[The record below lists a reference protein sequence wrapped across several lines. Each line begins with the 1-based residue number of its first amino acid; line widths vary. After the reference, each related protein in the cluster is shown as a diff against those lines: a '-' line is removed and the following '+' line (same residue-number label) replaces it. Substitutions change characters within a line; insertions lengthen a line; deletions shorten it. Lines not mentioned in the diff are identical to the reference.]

1 MSEGITLD
9 QVNVELTSDSSKAS
23 KGIDSLVRSLENLKT
38 SSSGAIGGLTNLDNT
53 IKSLMKNFS
62 GLSSSTSSFRALNN
76 GLKDLKNSVSSMQ
89 NVKFTGK
96 TSDLDLQ
103 RQKIEQNKQAL
114 EQMQTVASKGTNINA
129 GTNIS
134 DLSSKLDSLISKQNI
149 LNKNSNLLLHGYR
162 GASQE
167 ATGLAGAIGRISGAF
182 KALDKGGRNFVKSI
196 RPAVSIVKSAASH
209 ARGLA
214 KSLSDTTGVGKTVKH
229 LSKYLLALFSIRG
242 TYAAINAMANH
253 WLQSSSLAAQQLSA
267 NIDYLKY
274 ALGSAVAPIIE
285 YIANLVYSVLKVI
298 QTVIYILTGINIFAK
313 AFAKNMKSAA
323 GSASKIK
330 KELNLAPFDEL
341 NTIGNLSGGGGG
353 GGAGG
358 VAPTFDLTEVDLKY
372 NKWVE
377 KLVDFFKPL
386 KESWDKYGPD
396 LMKKV
401 KDTAKSV
408 SDAVADT
415 WKSFEKIITNGTVYK
430 ILGNISDIIKNIAD
444 AWKEAWTN
452 NNNGDKIV
460 QNLADAFNNL
470 LDAIKK
476 VTGSQKFK
484 DWLKNTIDKLRQI
497 SEKIASINWQPL
509 IDYLAK
515 IGGKIGN
522 AALWVFE
529 KLVDLFK
536 WVVEHPDIITIIG
549 GVVLALLGLKTLA
562 GIGNSIA
569 NITNGLKVFT
579 NIGGSSK
586 IAESITGA
594 GDIGKAAND
603 SSKNFKLP
611 SFKTILKGLAE
622 IAIIVAGTEAI
633 IIATGAILS
642 IPGFEDF
649 LEKGIEGLKKTFKGI
664 GSVALEL
671 IGVSAAIVKL
681 GNIGVKT
688 AAKGLA
694 DLAIIIAGTEAVI
707 LVTGMVMS
715 IPHFSDFLDK
725 GVEALKKVFK
735 GIGSV
740 ALELI
745 GVSAAIIGLGLIG
758 VKTVALG
765 LANLA
770 IIILGTEAVIIAAGA
785 IMSIPHFND
794 FLNKGADL
802 LVKLAETI
810 GRIAGAF
817 VGGLSEQI
825 SSYLPEIGKNL
836 SEFYNNGKDFFEGIS
851 TFNENLAKS
860 VTYLAE
866 ALLVITAAEIMDG
879 LTRWI
884 TGGSSMTKFGKDL
897 AEFGPYFKQYA
908 DAIKG
913 IDANTV
919 IASAIAAKALAE
931 MANLSPH
938 YDGLAQVFS
947 GKSDLTRFGK
957 ELSEF
962 GPYLKTYSDSVKG
975 VNATVVTA
983 SASAAKSL
991 AEFANLAP
999 KYGGLVQLFTGTTS
1013 LTIFGKDLAEFGGY
1027 FKNYYNQIKGIDSS
1041 IVSKSS
1047 DAQKSVA
1054 EFANLAPKYGGLV
1067 QLFTGTKSL
1076 TIFGKD
1082 LAAFAPYFK
1091 EYYNQIK
1098 AVDSGVVQKSSDA
1111 QKSVAEFANLVP
1123 KSGGLAQIFTGSSKI
1138 SDFGKELAEFG
1149 KKFKEYYDKV
1159 KSITMSTINNV
1170 TSAVEKLV
1178 TLAIEIKQNGVE
1190 KTLKDFGE
1198 SVGKGAKG
1206 INDYFD
1212 KTFSSSSGYDLGQAF
1227 GKKIGSGIKAG
1238 IKANLGTTLS
1248 VKEGGLF
1255 GSTVK
1260 TYYLN
1265 AYAEGGFPTTGDLF
1279 IANEG
1284 GPELIGRM
1292 GNQTAVANNDQIK
1305 EGIRE
1310 AAYMAMTQ
1318 ALSENNEGHKTEVYI
1333 GNEKVYEGFS
1343 RYQNYQNNKYGV
1355 STVRI

>member
-23 KGIDSLVRSLENLKT
+23 KGIDSLVSSLENLKS

-76 GLKDLKNSVSSMQ
+76 GLKDLKNSASSMQ

-96 TSDLDLQ
+96 TGDLDLQ

-114 EQMQTVASKGTNINA
+114 EQMQNMANRGTNIGS
-129 GTNIS
+129 GTNVS
-134 DLSSKLDSLISKQNI
+134 DLSSKLDSLIDKQNI

-162 GASQE
+162 GARQE
-167 ATGLAGAIGRISGAF
+167 ASGLAGAVSRVSGAF
-182 KALDKGGRNFVKSI
+182 KSLEKGGRNFVKSI
-196 RPAVSIVKSAASH
+196 RPAVNIVKSAASH
-209 ARGLA
+209 ARGLT
-214 KSLSDTTGVGKTVKH
+214 KSLSDSTGIGKTVKH

-323 GSASKIK
+323 GSASKVK
-330 KELNLAPFDEL
+330 KELQLAPFDEL
-341 NTIGNLSGGGGG
+341 NTIGNMSGGGGG

-386 KESWDKYGPD
+386 VESWQKYGPD
-396 LMKKV
+396 LMKKIE
-401 KDTAKSV
+401 DTAKSV
-408 SDAVADT
+408 SGAIADT

-430 ILGNISDIIKNIAD
+430 ILGNILDIIKNVAD
-444 AWKEAWTN
+444 AWEKAWTN
-452 NNNGDKIV
+452 NNNGDKII

-476 VTGSQKFK
+476 VTESKAFQ
-484 DWLKNTIDKLRQI
+484 DWLSNAMDKIRQI
-497 SEKIASINWQPL
+497 SEKLASINWQPF

-549 GVVLALLGLKTLA
+549 GVVLAILALKTIASIGSTISKISEGLKGFKALGGT
-562 GIGNSIA
+562 SKVA
-569 NITNGLKVFT
+569 N
-579 NIGGSSK
+579 
-586 IAESITGA
+586 SITGA
-594 GDIGKAAND
+594 GEIGKAAKN
-603 SSKNFKLP
+603 SSKGLKIP
-611 SFKTILKGLAE
+611 DIKTILKGLADV
-622 IAIIVAGTEAI
+622 AIIVLGTEAI
-633 IIATGAILS
+633 IIAAGAIVK
-642 IPGFEDF
+642 IPYFGDF
-649 LEKGIEGLKKTFKGI
+649 LATGIDSLKKIFKGI
-664 GSVALEL
+664 ASVGLEL
-671 IGVSAAIVKL
+671 
-681 GNIGVKT
+681 
-688 AAKGLA
+688 LA
-694 DLAIIIAGTEAVI
+694 
-707 LVTGMVMS
+707 VTGVM
-715 IPHFSDFLDK
+715 
-725 GVEALKKVFK
+725 
-735 GIGSV
+735 
-740 ALELI
+740 
-745 GVSAAIIGLGLIG
+745 IGLGLLG

-770 IIILGTEAVIIAAGA
+770 IIILGTETVIIAAGA
-785 IMSIPHFND
+785 IMKIPNFGE

-810 GRIAGAF
+810 GKIGGAF
-817 VGGLSEQI
+817 IGGFGEKI

-836 SEFYNNGKDFFEGIS
+836 SEFYNNGKDFFEGIA
-851 TFNENLAKS
+851 TFNESLAKS

-884 TGGSSMTKFGKDL
+884 TGGSSMSKFGKDL
-897 AEFGPYFKQYA
+897 AEFGPYFKIYA
-908 DAIKG
+908 DSVKG
-913 IDANTV
+913 VDPNIV
-919 IASAIAAKALAE
+919 IASSIAAKSLAE
-931 MANLSPH
+931 MSNLAPK
-938 YDGLAQVFS
+938 YDGLVQILA
-947 GKSDLTRFGK
+947 GKTNLEIFGK
-957 ELSEF
+957 ELSKF

-991 AEFANLAP
+991 AEFANLTP
-999 KYGGLVQLFTGTTS
+999 KYAGLVQLFTGTTS

-1041 IVSKSS
+1041 VVSKSS

-1054 EFANLAPKYGGLV
+1054 EFANLAPKYAGIAQV
-1067 QLFTGTKSL
+1067 FTGTTSL

-1206 INDYFD
+1206 ISDYFD
-1212 KTFSSSSGYDLGQAF
+1212 KTFSSSSGYNLGYSF
-1227 GKKIGSGIKAG
+1227 GSNIGKGIKAG
-1238 IKANLGTTLS
+1238 IKGNMGTTISL
-1248 VKEGGLF
+1248 KEGGLF

-1260 TYYLN
+1260 TFTVS

-1279 IANEG
+1279 LANEAE
-1284 GPELIGRM
+1284 PELIGRM
-1292 GNQTAVANNDQIK
+1292 GNKTAVANNDQIK

-1310 AAYMAMTQ
+1310 AAYAAMTQ

-1333 GNEKVYEGFS
+1333 GNEKVYEGYS

>member
-23 KGIDSLVRSLENLKT
+23 KGIDSLVRSLENLRT
-38 SSSGAIGGLTNLDNT
+38 SASGAIGGLSNLDNT

-114 EQMQTVASKGTNINA
+114 EQMQTVASKGTNLNA

-134 DLSSKLDSLISKQNI
+134 ELSSKLDNLIDKQNI

-162 GASQE
+162 GARQE

-182 KALDKGGRNFVKSI
+182 RVLDKGGRNFVKSI
-196 RPAVSIVKSAASH
+196 RPAVNIVKSAASH

-214 KSLSDTTGVGKTVKH
+214 KSLSDTTGIKRQLKH
-229 LSKYLLALFSIRG
+229 LSKYVLALFSIRG
-242 TYAAINAMANH
+242 TYAAIKAFAQS
-253 WLQSSSLAAQQLSA
+253 WLDSTSLAAQQLSA
-267 NIDYLKY
+267 NIDYLKF
-274 ALGSAVAPIIE
+274 ALGSAIAPIIE
-285 YIANLVYSVLKVI
+285 YIANLIYSVLKVI

-323 GSASKIK
+323 GSAAKVN
-330 KELNLAPFDEL
+330 KELSLAPFDEL
-341 NTIGNLSGGGGG
+341 NTIGNMSGGGGG

-358 VAPTFDLTEVDLKY
+358 VSPTFDLTEVDLKY

-377 KLVDFFKPL
+377 KLVNFFKPL
-386 KESWDKYGPD
+386 VESWQRYGPD

-408 SDAVADT
+408 SDAVAAT

-430 ILGNISDIIKNIAD
+430 ILGNILDIIKNIAD
-444 AWKEAWTN
+444 AWKKAWTN
-452 NNNGDKIV
+452 NNNGDKII
-460 QNLADAFNNL
+460 QNLANAFNNL

-476 VTGSQKFK
+476 VTESKKFQ
-484 DWLKNTIDKLRQI
+484 DWLSNAMDKIRQI
-497 SEKIASINWQPL
+497 SEKIASINWQPF

-515 IGGKIGN
+515 VGGMIGN
-522 AALWVFE
+522 AALWVLD
-529 KLVDLFK
+529 KMVDAFK
-536 WVVEHPDIITIIG
+536 WIVEHPNIITVIA
-549 GVVLALLGLKTLA
+549 GVVGALIALKTIASIGSTISKISEGLKGFKALGGT
-562 GIGNSIA
+562 SKVA
-569 NITNGLKVFT
+569 N
-579 NIGGSSK
+579 
-586 IAESITGA
+586 SITGA

-671 IGVSAAIVKL
+671 IGVSAAIVEL

-735 GIGSV
+735 GIASV
-740 ALELI
+740 GLELLAVT
-745 GVSAAIIGLGLIG
+745 GVMIGLGLIG

-851 TFNENLAKS
+851 TFNSSIAESTK
-860 VTYLAE
+860 YLAE

-884 TGGSSMTKFGKDL
+884 TGGSSMSKFGKDL
-897 AEFGPYFKQYA
+897 AEFGPYFKIYA
-908 DAIKG
+908 DSVKG
-913 IDANTV
+913 VDPNIV
-919 IASAIAAKALAE
+919 IASSIAAKSLAE
-931 MANLSPH
+931 MSNLAPK
-938 YDGLAQVFS
+938 YDGLVQILA
-947 GKSDLTRFGK
+947 GKTNLEIFGK
-957 ELSEF
+957 ELSKF

-999 KYGGLVQLFTGTTS
+999 KYAGLVQLFTGTTS
-1013 LTIFGKDLAEFGGY
+1013 LTIFGKDLANFGGY

-1041 IVSKSS
+1041 VVSKSS

-1054 EFANLAPKYGGLV
+1054 EFANLAPKYAGIA
-1067 QLFTGTKSL
+1067 QAFTGTTSL

-1178 TLAIEIKQNGVE
+1178 TLAIKIKQNGVE

-1206 INDYFD
+1206 ISDYFD
-1212 KTFSSSSGYDLGQAF
+1212 KTFSSSSGYNLGYSF
-1227 GKKIGSGIKAG
+1227 GSNIGKGIKAG
-1238 IKANLGTTLS
+1238 IKGNMGTTISL
-1248 VKEGGLF
+1248 KEGGLF

-1260 TYYLN
+1260 TFTVS

-1279 IANEG
+1279 IANEA

-1310 AAYMAMTQ
+1310 AAYAAMTQ
-1318 ALSENNEGHKTEVYI
+1318 ALSENSQGHKTEVYI
-1333 GNEKVYEGFS
+1333 GNEKVYEGYS